1 MNTAKVTAILLCA
14 ALALTACGRKSQSE
28 ATVIAVSTGQQLT
41 DLKAAYDAGAIS
53 QKEYEEKRE
62 EILDGE

>member
-1 MNTAKVTAILLCA
+1 MKTAKFVAILLCA
-14 ALALTACGRKSQSE
+14 SVALTACGRSSKSS

-53 QKEYEEKRE
+53 QKEYEDKRE
-62 EILDGE
+62 EILKD